1 MEEEGGR
8 EDEEGSK
15 LPFKILSGDKEG
27 SKPTQNQ

>member
-8 EDEEGSK
+8 EDKEGSK

-27 SKPTQNQ
+27 STQNQ